1 MNLSPDRLSVGPPV
15 RRILLADADA
25 FYVAVARLVDPDGAG
40 RAPLLIVG
48 GSVEHRGVVTSA
60 SYEARAYG
68 VQSAMPMAH
77 AVRLCPD
84 AKVVP
89 VPWEA
94 CAEKGEQIR
103 DVLLRFTPLVE
114 RASSD
119 EFYLDLSGTERLYRD
134 EPLAATAR
142 RIRQVVLDETTLSV
156 SIGGGASKFVAKLA
170 AGAAKPRPGTTADG
184 IHVVAPG
191 GEAEFLRRFTLGDLP
206 LVGPKF
212 QERLARLELRT
223 VLDVLAYKRDALI
236 LRLGER
242 QGAWLYDRVRGI
254 DSSPVQSR
262 DIPQS
267 LSRDETFPRD
277 LTDDEALAGELLRL
291 ADRAAA
297 DLREA
302 GLVARGI
309 TVKLR
314 DSDFTTRQ
322 ASRTLPAPVRSDRV
336 VYAVAR
342 ELLQKLRA
350 ARRVPARL
358 LGVSLS
364 QLLPEDA
371 KTQLSLFELAED
383 LGPET
388 ERDRVIARVMDQL
401 RERFGPDALQRGRS
415 LTE

>member
-1 MNLSPDRLSVGPPV
+1 M
-15 RRILLADADA
+15 
-25 FYVAVARLVDPDGAG
+25 
-40 RAPLLIVG
+40 
-48 GSVEHRGVVTSA
+48 
-60 SYEARAYG
+60 
-68 VQSAMPMAH
+68 
-77 AVRLCPD
+77 
-84 AKVVP
+84 
-89 VPWEA
+89 
-94 CAEKGEQIR
+94 
-103 DVLLRFTPLVE
+103 
-114 RASSD
+114 
-119 EFYLDLSGTERLYRD
+119 LD
-134 EPLAATAR
+134 
-142 RIRQVVLDETTLSV
+142 
-156 SIGGGASKFVAKLA
+156 
-170 AGAAKPRPGTTADG
+170 
-184 IHVVAPG
+184 VVAY
-191 GEAEFLRRFTLGDLP
+191 
-206 LVGPKF
+206 
-212 QERLARLELRT
+212 Q
-223 VLDVLAYKRDALI
+223 RDALI
-236 LRLGER
+236 ARLGER
-242 QGAWLYDRVRGI
+242 EGAWLYDRVRGI

-277 LTDDEALAGELLRL
+277 LTDDEALAAELLRL

-415 LTE
+415 LAE

>member
-60 SYEARAYG
+60 SYEARAHG
-68 VQSAMPMAH
+68 VQSAMPMAR

-156 SIGGGASKFVAKLA
+156 SIGGGTSKFVAKLA

-191 GEAEFLRRFTLGDLP
+191 GEAEFLRRFSLGDLP

-223 VLDVLAYKRDALI
+223 VLDVLAYERDALI

-242 QGAWLYDRVRGI
+242 EGAWLYDRVRGI

>member
-68 VQSAMPMAH
+68 VQSAMPMAR

-119 EFYLDLSGTERLYRD
+119 EFYLDLSGTERLYHE

-142 RIRQVVLDETTLSV
+142 RIREAVRERTGLSM
-156 SIGGGASKFVAKLA
+156 SIGGGTTKLVAKLA
-170 AGAAKPRPGTTADG
+170 AGVAKPRPGSGADG
-184 IHVVAPG
+184 VHVVAPG
-191 GEAEFLRRFTLGDLP
+191 TEGEFMSGFSLADLP
-206 LVGPKF
+206 LVGPKS
-212 QERLARLELRT
+212 QERLAALGLQT
-223 VLDVLAYKRDALI
+223 VGDVLTHQRAALI
-236 LRLGER
+236 VRLGER
-242 QGAWLYDRVRGI
+242 EGSWLYDRVRGI
-254 DSSPVQSR
+254 DPAPVEAR
-262 DIPQS
+262 DIPKS

-277 LTDDEALAGELLRL
+277 LTDDEALAGEL
-291 ADRAAA
+291 
-297 DLREA
+297 
-302 GLVARGI
+302 
-309 TVKLR
+309 R
-314 DSDFTTRQ
+314 DADFTTRQ
-322 ASRTLPAPVRSDRV
+322 ASRTLPLPVRSDRV

-342 ELLQKLRA
+342 ELLDKLRR

-358 LGVSLS
+358 LGVALS
-364 QLLPEDA
+364 QLLLADA
-371 KTQLSLFELAED
+371 KTQLSLFEGVGD
-383 LGPET
+383 SGPET
-388 ERDRVIARVMDQL
+388 ERDRALARVMDEL
-401 RERFGPDALQRGRS
+401 RERFGPGALQRGRS